1 MRSVEQG
8 WTRRRFLALAATAAG
23 AGCASPAREVLVYPH
38 PLLQTPAEPVDR
50 FGKPVEELARALL
63 ATVAVRTANGLA
75 APQIGVPARVIAAR
89 ADTGVRVMVNPEIA
103 WQGGRFSSRE
113 TCLSLPGRGWFTV
126 ERAERVRVVFQD
138 PGGEHRAVVAAGRDA
153 AVLQHEIDHLDGRL
167 LLDRA

>member
-1 MRSVEQG
+1 MEPKL
-8 WTRRRFLALAATAAG
+8 TRRAFLSLGMVVAAG
-23 AGCASPAREVLVYPH
+23 GCASPAREVLVYPH
-38 PLLQTPAEPVDR
+38 PLLRTPADPVDR
-50 FGKPVEELARALL
+50 FGQPLEGLARALL

-89 ADTGVRVMVNPEIA
+89 SDTGVRVMVNPEIA
-103 WQGGRFSSRE
+103 WQEGRFPSRE

-126 ERAERVRVVFQD
+126 ERAKRVRVVFRD
-138 PGGEHRAVVAAGRDA
+138 PGGARRAVLAAGRDA